1 MKCESSSFKLV
12 ELPNRKSH
20 NFIKQYGTQ
29 ADKLVV
35 NSQRELL
42 LHWISLSNVHN
53 STLSIRYFHN
63 PEESS
68 EQQLKLYLIANY
80 SANDF
85 HDLQQARDE
94 IASFFEVGSLST
106 FYKFELF
113 QKELSQMPELKW
125 VNYIGEVIKPEIFNL
140 QGNYLPYLFE
150 ANKDNNMLAVC
161 DVLHRLKEKFLLEIT
176 LQVCQ
181 SSEDRETW
189 VNALSQMVAQ
199 LQLLTSKS
207 KDAFLDTAL
216 KTYKQYQESYVNRN
230 LFKYSIKALAE
241 TRSNICTVLMTLV
254 QSATKSNSYGEQDY
268 IEIVSRDKDEQKFL
282 ETLSAT
288 ENIEIST
295 AVERKGWEGDFGE
308 KYIRQPIK
316 PKLSNDLGDGSTNIY
331 SNSFNSANFGH
342 PTLPSSGGAIIRTG
356 ASAITQS
363 SNNSRRLPL
372 AQIKD
377 LKPLHRLATLE
388 EISGFF
394 RLVIPGNTPVPGMAT
409 TRLRN
414 STAEEI
420 FNNYKHLMTKDE
432 YIVGLDDEN
441 NPVTSSWS
449 EIPHRLVAGVSG
461 AGKSNFLKWII
472 FQFLY
477 VNPKRRIYIADFG
490 GVDFQ
495 WLNHMGVNV
504 EIETTPE
511 NCPNLV
517 EKIHQQEYE
526 RRLQLMQEYGVS
538 NLKELQEEGVEIDR
552 TLWIIDE
559 AADIADVSSKLRDT
573 IEKRL
578 KEYAR
583 KGRRFGIHVVYCTQR
598 PTTEVITKQVT
609 DQCEEKV
616 VLRVSPDASYRIL
629 EDAIAGDI
637 PKDAKGRAYLSGYS
651 GAKFVNT
658 PLIKMPIGSKV
669 KISDTLWANIHINQ

>member
-1 MKCESSSFKLV
+1 MAQTFSLYFQAI
-12 ELPNRKSH
+12 ELQNL
-20 NFIKQYGTQ
+20 NFSRFTKRYGTQ
-29 ADKLVV
+29 AHKVV
-35 NSQRELL
+35 IDSQRDLL
-42 LHWISLSNVHN
+42 LHLIGLSNVN
-53 STLSIRYFHN
+53 NFTLSIRYFHN

-68 EQQLKLYLIANY
+68 EQQLKLYIIANY
-80 SANDF
+80 SANDSY
-85 HDLQQARDE
+85 DLQQARDE
-94 IASFFEVGSLST
+94 IASFFEVGSLSA
-106 FYKFELF
+106 FYKFELL
-113 QKELSQMPELKW
+113 QKELSRIPELKW
-125 VNYIGEVIKPEIFNL
+125 VNHIGEVIKPEKFNL
-140 QGNYLPYLFE
+140 QGYYLPYLFE

-181 SSEDRETW
+181 SSEDRETL
-189 VNALSQMVAQ
+189 VNALGQMVAQ
-199 LQLLTSKS
+199 IQLLKSKS
-207 KDAFLDTAL
+207 KNAFLDTAL
-216 KTYKQYQESYVNRN
+216 KTYTQYQESYVNRN
-230 LFKYSIKALAE
+230 LFKYNIKALAV
-241 TRSNICTVLMTLV
+241 TRNNIRTVLMTLV

-268 IEIVSRDKDEQKFL
+268 IEIVSRDRDEQKFL
-282 ETLSAT
+282 ESLSAT

-295 AVERKGWEGDFGE
+295 AVERNGWKGDFGE
-308 KYIRQPIK
+308 KYIREPIQ
-316 PKLSNDLGDGSTNIY
+316 PKLSNELGDGSTNIY
-331 SNSFNSANFGH
+331 SSPFNPANFSH
-342 PTLPSSGGAIIRTG
+342 TALPSSGGAIIQTG
-356 ASAITQS
+356 NSAITQS
-363 SNNSRRLPL
+363 TNALKKLPL

-394 RLVIPGNTPVPGMAT
+394 RLVIPGDTPVPGMAT
-409 TRLRN
+409 TGLHK
-414 STAEEI
+414 STVEEI
-420 FNNYKHLMTKDE
+420 FNSYSHLITKDE
-432 YIVGLDDEN
+432 YIVGLDDDG

-517 EKIHQQEYE
+517 EKIHREEYE

-538 NLKELQEEGVEIDR
+538 NLKELQDEGVEIDR

-583 KGRRFGIHVVYCTQR
+583 KGRKYGIHVIYCTQR

-616 VLRVSPDASYRIL
+616 VFRVSPDASYRIL

-637 PKDAKGRAYLSGYS
+637 PKDAIGRAYLNGSAGQM
-651 GAKFVNT
+651 FVNT
-658 PLIKMPIGSKV
+658 PFIKMPSGSKV
-669 KISDTLWANIHINQ
+669 KLSDTLWANLLAN